1 MRVVDLPY
9 LQMWMGVDLT
19 AEWENGV
26 VDPDTALRPVY
37 ITVGWAGIGYLGNFI
52 QGWLLIRDLPGTLF
66 EPKTEKWLDFS
77 GFRQALEIC

>member
-19 AEWENGV
+19 AEWENEV

-37 ITVGWAGIGYLGNFI
+37 ITVGWAGIRYLENFI
-52 QGWLLIRDLPGTLF
+52 QGLLIRDLPGTLF
-66 EPKTEKWLDFS
+66 ELKTEKRLDFS
-77 GFRQALEIC
+77 GFRQSLEIC